1 MQLLDKLKDLQT
13 QLYFLIEQSK
23 AKYYSRITSKVS
35 DIGKNSKTYWSI
47 LKSFFI
53 GKKIPYIPPLFENN
67 EYSTDFKKKG
77 ELFKSFSANQC
88 FLINN
93 NSQLP
98 LNLP

>member
-13 QLYFLIEQSK
+13 QFYFLIEQSK
-23 AKYYSRITSKVS
+23 AKYYSRITSKVC

-53 GKKIPYIPPLFENN
+53 GKKNPIYSPLFENN
-67 EYSTDFKKKG
+67 EYNTDFKKNGK
-77 ELFKSFSANQC
+77 LFKSFSANQC